1 MPSTGYLCCHLCW
14 RLCTYTFMAG
24 SNAAAHSFC
33 LAVNPLSLW
42 MGVVR
47 KLERSCGSC
56 CTACQPA
63 CTASTCSRLR
73 AGQAG
78 GGGGH
83 GEVRAPACQSAV
95 QGSFTTQ
102 KYEGM
107 PSSIYGPPQ
116 PARQPSPPLSAHLSS
131 GLIALRATAS
141 AAATGSGAVQSASIS
156 CIASPPFASL
166 SMGL

>member
-78 GGGGH
+78 GGGG
-83 GEVRAPACQSAV
+83 GMVRCEHLPASRLFKAV
-95 QGSFTTQ
+95 LPHRSMRGCPAASMDRPSQPGSPRLHCLPTYLQGS
-102 KYEGM
+102 
-107 PSSIYGPPQ
+107 
-116 PARQPSPPLSAHLSS
+116 SP
-131 GLIALRATAS
+131 
-141 AAATGSGAVQSASIS
+141 
-156 CIASPPFASL
+156 
-166 SMGL
+166 